1 MSKEMIVTL
10 LRKDIAELSQ
20 LTDGFEQLEIFPPV
34 LLRLAES
41 KAMAVLEN
49 IKALSEL
56 PAKVEVPI
64 VEEKQVVFEPIVT
77 ILPEKEPEEVT
88 EASDK
93 DDVINP
99 VEPIKE
105 EECVMPETVA
115 HEEKNLNEEVEI
127 ATPQHIEVPQADNDL
142 LTEEQP
148 IVEEN
153 VVSEVVVP
161 VCEEEVDLTEEN
173 TEIIDENPLE
183 PVVVAE
189 ETPEPQ
195 PELQEELS
203 ECIEEEKRVDE
214 EDVKEDVK
222 TPTALSDVSKESFT
236 RNDSITHKKIDDIK
250 QAISLG
256 DRFLF
261 QRELFNNN
269 GELMTKTIGYLNGLT
284 SMDEALQYVNKK
296 FNWDSENPT
305 VERFLQILIRRYL

>member
-1 MSKEMIVTL
+1 
-10 LRKDIAELSQ
+10 
-20 LTDGFEQLEIFPPV
+20 
-34 LLRLAES
+34 
-41 KAMAVLEN
+41 
-49 IKALSEL
+49 
-56 PAKVEVPI
+56 
-64 VEEKQVVFEPIVT
+64 
-77 ILPEKEPEEVT
+77 
-88 EASDK
+88 
-93 DDVINP
+93 
-99 VEPIKE
+99 
-105 EECVMPETVA
+105 MPEAVA

-127 ATPQHIEVPQADNDL
+127 TTPQHIEVPQADNDL

-153 VVSEVVVP
+153 VVSEVTAP

-195 PELQEELS
+195 PEPQEELS
-203 ECIEEEKRVDE
+203 EYIEEEE
-214 EDVKEDVK
+214 ETKVEEEEVKEDAK
-222 TPTALSDVSKESFT
+222 TPTALSEVSKESFT

-305 VERFLQILIRRYL
+305 VERFLQILNRRYL

>member
-56 PAKVEVPI
+56 PAKVEVPV
-64 VEEKQVVFEPIVT
+64 VEEKQVVFEPVVT

-93 DDVINP
+93 EDVINT

-105 EECVMPETVA
+105 EESVMLETVA

-161 VCEEEVDLTEEN
+161 VCEEEVGLTEEN
-173 TEIIDENPLE
+173 TEIVDENPLE

-195 PELQEELS
+195 EELS
-203 ECIEEEKRVDE
+203 EYIEEETKVE
-214 EDVKEDVK
+214 EEKVKEDAK
-222 TPTALSDVSKESFT
+222 TPTALSEVSKESFT

>member
-56 PAKVEVPI
+56 PAKVEVPV
-64 VEEKQVVFEPIVT
+64 VEEKQVVFEPVVT
-77 ILPEKEPEEVT
+77 ILPEKEPEELT
-88 EASDK
+88 EVSDK

-115 HEEKNLNEEVEI
+115 HEEKNQNEEVEI

-161 VCEEEVDLTEEN
+161 VCEEEVGLTEEN
-173 TEIIDENPLE
+173 VGMIEEVNSSE
-183 PVVVAE
+183 PIVVAE
-189 ETPEPQ
+189 GTKESKK
-195 PELQEELS
+195 ELS

-214 EDVKEDVK
+214 EEVKEDVK

-305 VERFLQILIRRYL
+305 VERFLQILNRRYL

>member
-56 PAKVEVPI
+56 PAKVEVPV
-64 VEEKQVVFEPIVT
+64 VEEKQVVFEPVVT

-93 DDVINP
+93 EDVINT

-284 SMDEALQYVNKK
+284 TMDEALQYVNKK

-305 VERFLQILIRRYL
+305 VVGFLQILNRRYL

>member
-1 MSKEMIVTL
+1 M
-10 LRKDIAELSQ
+10 
-20 LTDGFEQLEIFPPV
+20 PV
-34 LLRLAES
+34 
-41 KAMAVLEN
+41 
-49 IKALSEL
+49 
-56 PAKVEVPI
+56 
-64 VEEKQVVFEPIVT
+64 VEEKQVVFEPVVT

-195 PELQEELS
+195 EELS
-203 ECIEEEKRVDE
+203 EYIEEEE
-214 EDVKEDVK
+214 ETKVEEEEVKEDAK

>member
-56 PAKVEVPI
+56 PAKVEVPV

-77 ILPEKEPEEVT
+77 ILPEKESEELT
-88 EASDK
+88 EVSDK
-93 DDVINP
+93 EDVINP

-203 ECIEEEKRVDE
+203 EYIEEETKVE
-214 EDVKEDVK
+214 EEEVKEDAK

>member
-1 MSKEMIVTL
+1 M
-10 LRKDIAELSQ
+10 
-20 LTDGFEQLEIFPPV
+20 
-34 LLRLAES
+34 
-41 KAMAVLEN
+41 
-49 IKALSEL
+49 
-56 PAKVEVPI
+56 
-64 VEEKQVVFEPIVT
+64 
-77 ILPEKEPEEVT
+77 
-88 EASDK
+88 
-93 DDVINP
+93 
-99 VEPIKE
+99 
-105 EECVMPETVA
+105 
-115 HEEKNLNEEVEI
+115 EI

-195 PELQEELS
+195 EELS
-203 ECIEEEKRVDE
+203 EYIEEEE
-214 EDVKEDVK
+214 ETKVEEEEVKEDAK
-222 TPTALSDVSKESFT
+222 TPTALSEVSKESFT

>member
-56 PAKVEVPI
+56 PAKVEVPV
-64 VEEKQVVFEPIVT
+64 VEEKQVVFEPVVT

-93 DDVINP
+93 EDVINT

-222 TPTALSDVSKESFT
+222 TTTALSDVSKESFT

>member
-56 PAKVEVPI
+56 PAKVEVPV
-64 VEEKQVVFEPIVT
+64 VEEKQVVFEPVVT
-77 ILPEKEPEEVT
+77 ILPEKEPEELT

-105 EECVMPETVA
+105 EECVMPEAVA

-127 ATPQHIEVPQADNDL
+127 TTPQHIEVPQADNDL

-153 VVSEVVVP
+153 VVSEVIAP
-161 VCEEEVDLTEEN
+161 CEEEADMIEEN
-173 TEIIDENPLE
+173 VGMIEEVNSSEPIVVTEGTTE
-183 PVVVAE
+183 PE
-189 ETPEPQ
+189 K
-195 PELQEELS
+195 ELS
-203 ECIEEEKRVDE
+203 ECTEEEMRVDE
-214 EDVKEDVK
+214 EEVKEDVK

-284 SMDEALQYVNKK
+284 SMDEALQYMNKK

-305 VERFLQILIRRYL
+305 VERFLQILNRRYL

>member
-56 PAKVEVPI
+56 PAKVEVPV
-64 VEEKQVVFEPIVT
+64 VEEKQVVFEPVVT
-77 ILPEKEPEEVT
+77 ILPEKEPEELT

-105 EECVMPETVA
+105 EECVMPEAVA

-127 ATPQHIEVPQADNDL
+127 TTPQHIEVPQADNDL

-153 VVSEVVVP
+153 VVSEVAVP
-161 VCEEEVDLTEEN
+161 VCEEEADLIEEN
-173 TEIIDENPLE
+173 VGMIEEVNSSE
-183 PVVVAE
+183 PIVVAE
-189 ETPEPQ
+189 GTTEPEK
-195 PELQEELS
+195 ELS
-203 ECIEEEKRVDE
+203 ECTEEEKRVDE
-214 EDVKEDVK
+214 EEVKEDVK

-305 VERFLQILIRRYL
+305 VERFLQILNRRYL